1 MNIQTRGKLP
11 APESVWGVE
20 ALDPLAQH
28 ERAGKLWERLTA
40 HHFIRRPLLL
50 LYSPSAERSAI
61 RCLRALARIARHEAA
76 AVFFSMPG
84 DVPLLISTPDTPAD
98 LFLVH
103 RASRFLNLSE
113 WLGMRLVHPGCK
125 VVMTCPLD
133 ELEAVG
139 YHRYFDHE
147 RVAEEEPGY
156 CRRKAAEII
165 LKYLPAGS
173 SSPACYNGMMQF
185 LAEAGMAGVE
195 LPLGLLARALGL
207 DIEKLT
213 IRLESAPLIEFVH
226 YADHGTIEDYTVTFK
241 GRWLAESLAA
251 NAGAGFYPA
260 LAALLD
266 YFDPG
271 VRSHRLFALN
281 LLIALRAQNSHD
293 QAERLLADYHGQF
306 AAAAELAGTR
316 ERLAWD
322 LFRYHGLLKLVRIAL
337 YLAEKK
343 FRLLS
348 MAR

>member
-1 MNIQTRGKLP
+1 
-11 APESVWGVE
+11 
-20 ALDPLAQH
+20 
-28 ERAGKLWERLTA
+28 LWERLTA

-61 RCLRALARIARHEAA
+61 RGLRALARFGRHEDST
-76 AVFFSMPG
+76 VFFSMPG
-84 DVPLLISTPDTPAD
+84 DIPLLIATPSIPAD

-103 RASRFLNLSE
+103 RASRFLNLSQ
-113 WLGMRLVHPGCK
+113 WLGMRLVHPSCK

-139 YHRYFDHE
+139 YHRYFDLE
-147 RVAEEEPGY
+147 RVAEEEPAY

-165 LKYLPAGS
+165 AKYLPGGL
-173 SSPACYNGMMQF
+173 SSPPCYNGIMQF

-207 DIEKLT
+207 DIEKLA
-213 IRLESAPLIEFVH
+213 IRLESAPLREFVH
-226 YADHGTIEDYTVTFK
+226 CADHGTVEDYTVAFK
-241 GRWLAESLAA
+241 GRWLAESLAV
-251 NAGAGFYPA
+251 NAGAGYYPA
-260 LAALLD
+260 LAELLD
-266 YFDPG
+266 YFDPN

-281 LLIALRAQNSHD
+281 LLIALRAQNSCE
-293 QAERLLADYHGQF
+293 QYERLLADYHGQL
-306 AAAAELAGTR
+306 AAAAELAGAR

-322 LFRYHGLLKLVRIAL
+322 LFRRHGLLKLLRIAL

-348 MAR
+348 IAR